1 MKETTEIDKSALGE
15 ALAYSEDR
23 NPYLAKLR
31 YYFIRTFCFVD
42 MPPDVVLRTFLGTFR
57 IPGEAQAIDRIMN
70 DLSVYAYEVN
80 PGPFL
85 SADALFAVLFSCL
98 LLNTDLHNPEVR
110 DKMSFEEFRRNNR
123 EINEGHAL
131 PVEYLRYLY
140 DSIKNEE
147 IKLLSSSTDTL
158 DLSHWEEDITYRANK
173 VSEAAFVGGGRGGG
187 A

>member
-1 MKETTEIDKSALGE
+1 M
-15 ALAYSEDR
+15 
-23 NPYLAKLR
+23 
-31 YYFIRTFCFVD
+31 
-42 MPPDVVLRTFLGTFR
+42 
-57 IPGEAQAIDRIMN
+57 
-70 DLSVYAYEVN
+70 YEVN

-123 EINEGHAL
+123 EINEGHDL

-158 DLSHWEEDITYRANK
+158 DLSHWEEDITYRVNK
-173 VSEAAFVGGGRGGG
+173 VSKAAFVGGGGVRRM
-187 A
+187 